1 MSKQHKVGMK
11 VYLFLLG
18 VAIAGITFYM
28 YNGFHSSIRINEQ
41 IVNGQESSFLLTQN
55 QKLKNEYEEN
65 SNVED
70 TNSLDSSI
78 KNQMSSASQLE
89 NTADVLKGLQDVSE
103 QSLFNETLKDP
114 TVRKIVPYK
123 LGDQNINW
131 VEWENR
137 CVMPTDMNIQY
148 QNFAPFICSRSNAID
163 IGAHSGDTAVAI
175 AAATYG
181 GTTYAYEPH
190 PKTYHIL
197 SLQGKLNPKI
207 NLKTFNIAL
216 MKDSR
221 NKMWWNGV
229 GDGCNGGIQGT
240 SCGKTSKQCMEIKSE
255 NVASH
260 FNKASKEFIE
270 RLSFI
275 KVDTEGNDRYILRGL
290 KDSILQKVRPLIL
303 IEWFVEF
310 KGCNDAAKDMFN
322 AIKEIDYTPYGYTLT
337 LQAMEKTVATCDKY
351 FTDLLLVPNEIDINS
366 NGIKVCPN

>member
-1 MSKQHKVGMK
+1 MSKQHIVGKK
-11 VYLFLLG
+11 VYLFLFG
-18 VAIAGITFYM
+18 VTIAVITTYM
-28 YNGFHSSIRINEQ
+28 YNEFHSPIRIYEQ
-41 IVNGQESSFLLTQN
+41 TINGQIPNYLLSQN
-55 QKLKNEYEEN
+55 QNLKNESEEK
-65 SNVED
+65 SNVKD
-70 TNSLDSSI
+70 TNSREHSI
-78 KNQMSSASQLE
+78 KNQMLSAKRLE
-89 NTADVLKGLQDVSE
+89 YTSNDLKDLPNESE
-103 QSLFNETLKDP
+103 QTLINDTLKDP
-114 TVRKIVPYK
+114 AVRKIVPYK

-137 CVMPTDMNIQY
+137 CVMPTDMNIQF
-148 QNFAPFICSRSNAID
+148 QNFAPFVCSRTNAID

-229 GDGCNGGIQGT
+229 GDGCNGGIQAS
-240 SCGKTSKQCMEIKSE
+240 SCGNTNEQCMTIKSE

-260 FNKASKEFIE
+260 FNKVSKEFLE

-303 IEWFVEF
+303 IEWFVKF
-310 KGCNDAAKDMFN
+310 KGCNKEANDMFN
-322 AIKEIDYTPYGYTLT
+322 AIKEIDYTPYGYTFALN
-337 LQAMEKTVATCDKY
+337 AIEKKVATCDKY
-351 FTDLLLVPNEIDINS
+351 FKDLLLIPNEIDINS
-366 NGIKVCPN
+366 NGIKVCRK